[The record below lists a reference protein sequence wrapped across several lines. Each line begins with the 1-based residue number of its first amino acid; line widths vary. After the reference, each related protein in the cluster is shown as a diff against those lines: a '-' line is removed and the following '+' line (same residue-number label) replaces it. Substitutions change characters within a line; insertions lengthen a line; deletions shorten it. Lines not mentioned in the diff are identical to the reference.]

1 MSCQNQHRNANNKAL
16 VKANITSSESP
27 YKGNVTSSESLH
39 IKEIKGDHWQR
50 QPRSTVHNQSKA
62 MENNINIKKEN
73 KVHKSKKQ
81 KTKNKK
87 QKKRKKKGKIREKKR
102 KRNKTW
108 QEYVNYL
115 LQSNKNHQHQNFED
129 QILLQIISAHI
140 LDRVKLICIKL
151 PIYALLSN
159 SILYLA

>member
-62 MENNINIKKEN
+62 MENNIYIKKEN

-81 KTKNKK
+81 KTKIKN
-87 QKKRKKKGKIREKKR
+87 KRKEKKGKNKRKEKK
-102 KRNKTW
+102 KK
-108 QEYVNYL
+108 
-115 LQSNKNHQHQNFED
+115 
-129 QILLQIISAHI
+129 
-140 LDRVKLICIKL
+140 
-151 PIYALLSN
+151 
-159 SILYLA
+159 